1 MLELHMLFLNF
12 FLFFSIT
19 IFLFIKYNQALSFKF
34 RLLDIP
40 NERKKHKSPTPLSG
54 GFLFLILFLESI
66 LIINFYKIEEINLSV
81 ILFSILIFFIGLI
94 DDINDLNAKFKLFIL
109 TFLILIFLHFQ
120 PFFQIDLINSV
131 LISKKINL
139 EYSKVFFTTLCI
151 LLLINAFNMSDGIN
165 GLLIGYA
172 IIAFLYL
179 NQSYGN
185 QNFNLIIIL
194 IILIICFIFNLLNK
208 FFLGDSGVFL
218 ISFLLSIELITSYKS
233 ELSNIKEI
241 EEIFLILMIPGLD
254 MFRLFCYRII
264 NKKNPFKADNNHLHH
279 ILSNKL
285 SKGYVLII
293 CLSLSF
299 LPIFI
304 FKIIISN
311 ILIPI
316 LIGSVLYCLTIFLF
330 VKKIHFYHEK

>member
-1 MLELHMLFLNF
+1 
-12 FLFFSIT
+12 
-19 IFLFIKYNQALSFKF
+19 
-34 RLLDIP
+34 
-40 NERKKHKSPTPLSG
+40 
-54 GFLFLILFLESI
+54 
-66 LIINFYKIEEINLSV
+66 
-81 ILFSILIFFIGLI
+81 
-94 DDINDLNAKFKLFIL
+94 
-109 TFLILIFLHFQ
+109 
-120 PFFQIDLINSV
+120 
-131 LISKKINL
+131 
-139 EYSKVFFTTLCI
+139 
-151 LLLINAFNMSDGIN
+151 MSDGIN